1 MKQKVFV
8 VLSCLTLLVTPAFA
22 ATYKIDGTHSSA
34 VFSVKHF
41 DVTNF
46 YGTLKVVE
54 GTIEYDG
61 ANVGASSIEVSID
74 AGSVSSRSGQR
85 DEHIKSPDFLNAKQ
99 FPKITFKSKSV
110 KAKGD
115 RLEVRGDLTLNGV
128 TKEITFAA
136 EKTGEGKNP
145 RSGATIIGFEARFT
159 VDRTAHDMNFMVGP
173 VSKEIGFILS
183 VEAVKQ

>member
-1 MKQKVFV
+1 MKQKVIV
-8 VLSCLTLLVTPAFA
+8 ALSCLVLLATPALA
-22 ATYKIDGTHSSA
+22 ATYKIDGMHSSA
-34 VFSVKHF
+34 VFSIKHF

-46 YGTLKVVE
+46 YGTFNQID
-54 GTIEYDG
+54 GAIEYDG

-74 AGSVSSRSGQR
+74 AGSVNSRSGQR
-85 DEHIKSPDFLNAKQ
+85 DDHIKSPDFLNAKQ

-115 RLEVRGDLTLNGV
+115 GLEVRGDLTLNGV
-128 TKEITFAA
+128 TKEITFVA
-136 EKTGEGKNP
+136 EKTGEGTNP
-145 RSGATIIGFEARFT
+145 RSGKTIVGFEARFS

-173 VSKEIGFILS
+173 LSKEIGFILS